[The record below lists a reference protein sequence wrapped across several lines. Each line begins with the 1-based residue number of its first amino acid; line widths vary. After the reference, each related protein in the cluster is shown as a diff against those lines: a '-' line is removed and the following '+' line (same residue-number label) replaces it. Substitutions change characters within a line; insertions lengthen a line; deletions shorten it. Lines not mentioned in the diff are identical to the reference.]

1 MYESPK
7 EKALRLDELTTVE
20 QPFMEQLKEIGW
32 EVYSL
37 NEANQVNDPS
47 NSFRKSLKEFI
58 LKDKLIE
65 SLEKIN
71 PFLEGQTDQL
81 EQVIRKIT
89 VDLPNDLVQANE
101 QVLELLITNTKVS
114 ENRVDK
120 TANPVIK
127 FIDFE
132 NTDNNSFIAISQFKV
147 AIPGSDS
154 HIKPDI
160 MLFINGL
167 PIGIV
172 ECKST
177 KVEGPIEDA
186 IDQMLRYA
194 NLRGTSEVEGN
205 QRMFFYNQ
213 IMVATCRNEARFGTI
228 TGKSKKHYYPW
239 YDPYPFKIDQIPGSL
254 KTSPHNQNRLIYG
267 MLSKKNLLE
276 IIQSFIV
283 FSTDSE
289 GRKIKII
296 SRWQQY
302 RAVQEVMNRLN
313 NLPTPKERS
322 GIIWHTQGS
331 GKSLTMMYLVRAMY
345 KDAEFKKWKIVF
357 VTDRTQLE
365 TQLSETSQ
373 SIGFEVKMA
382 DSIDKLKILL
392 RNDSSDLVMA
402 MIHKFQERDKQIL
415 GVENEGSEEKLNT
428 TAESLKIFDV
438 LNTSEN
444 VLVMIDEAHRSQY
457 KIMGAN
463 LERALPN
470 ATRLAFT
477 GTPIDKTEK
486 TFQYYIHKY
495 TLNDARRDEV
505 IVDIVY
511 EGRTQSPNI
520 KDKQGM
526 NAKFVDVFNDRT
538 PQEWQQ
544 IMGFYSRRA
553 YLEAL
558 EIIQDKA
565 ADMVEHYSTHVL
577 PNGFKAQVVCV
588 SKEAAVRYKDS
599 LEKAI
604 EEKIKWYEENKPDWK
619 FLPRLKELKVG
630 VVFSGTHNDLPHI
643 KKYSADTALK
653 TQFEESFKLPFDT
666 EDKEKGIKGNVGLLV
681 VVNMLLT
688 GFDAPIEQVMYLDK
702 VIVAHNLLQA
712 IARVNRLYENK
723 TTGFVIDY
731 VGVGHHLKEALDYFK
746 NKEDFDE
753 VIGALKENQENYD
766 KLVHAHKEI
775 WEFLKKNGIEEL
787 DDIDAIFDVFYDE
800 KARFDFLLKFRV
812 FSSYLD
818 KVYPSAKALDYEPDF
833 RRFSAVCELAKK
845 HFRDGRMSMKGIP
858 AKIRTIVD
866 EYLESQGISTK
877 VEPISILSDDFGKE
891 VGKRNRKKTK
901 AAEVEHAIRHYINV
915 NIDVD
920 PELMSSF
927 AEMMEAIFTEFKNN
941 WQKIYEELEKLRQKI
956 KKTMEEE
963 ESYGLDRKR
972 EIPFFHSLKKE
983 LFGDIHSKI
992 SNDDTIDLISLTQDV
1007 SRIIV
1012 REIVLP
1018 DFWDKAGAKNKLRQ
1032 FLIDD
1037 FLEFGANKK
1046 GEIGKSIIAKHQALA
1061 QRLLEL
1067 AEKKHHT
1074 LLRND

>member
-1 MYESPK
+1 MFESPK
-7 EKALRLDELTTVE
+7 EKALRLDELSTVE
-20 QPFMEQLKEIGW
+20 QPFLDQLKEIGW
-32 EVYSL
+32 EVYAL
-37 NEANQVNDPS
+37 NEANQVNDPN
-47 NSFRKSLKEFI
+47 NSFRNSLKEVI

-71 PFLEGQTDQL
+71 PFLKGQTDQL

-89 VDLPNDLVQANE
+89 TDLPTDLLSANE
-101 QVLELLITNTKVS
+101 QLLELLITNTKVS

-120 TANPVIK
+120 SSNPVVK

-132 NTDNNSFIAISQFKV
+132 EPSNNSFIAISQFKV
-147 AIPGSDS
+147 AIPGTDA

-160 MLFINGL
+160 MLFLNGL
-167 PIGIV
+167 PICVI

-177 KVEGPIEDA
+177 KVEEPIEDA

-194 NLRGTSEVEGN
+194 NLRNTKEVEGN
-205 QRMFFYNQ
+205 QRLFFYNQ
-213 IMVATCRNEARFGTI
+213 IMIATCRNEARFGSI
-228 TGKSKKHYYPW
+228 TCRSKKHYYPW
-239 YDPYPFKIDQIPGSL
+239 YDPYPYTIDQIPSSL
-254 KTSPHNQNRLIYG
+254 KTAPHNQNRLIYG
-267 MLSKKNLLE
+267 MLTKKNLLE

-283 FSTDSE
+283 FATDSE
-289 GRKIKII
+289 GRKIKIV

-302 RAVQEVMNRLN
+302 RAVQEVINRIEN
-313 NLPTPKERS
+313 KPTPQERG

-345 KDAEFKKWKIVF
+345 KDPELKKWKIVF

-365 TQLSETSQ
+365 EQLSETSQ
-373 SIGFEVKMA
+373 SIGFEVKVA
-382 DSIDKLKILL
+382 DSIDKLKLL
-392 RNDSSDLVMA
+392 LKNDNSDLVMA
-402 MIHKFQERDKQIL
+402 MIHKFQERDREIL
-415 GVENEGSEEKLNT
+415 GVDKEGTDEKLNT
-428 TAESLKIFDV
+428 TSESLKLFDV
-438 LNTSEN
+438 LNTSEK

-477 GTPIDKTEK
+477 GTPIDKTDN

-495 TLNDARRDEV
+495 TLNDARRDDV

-511 EGRTQSPNI
+511 EGRTQNPEI
-520 KDKQGM
+520 KDKSGM
-526 NAKFVDVFNDRT
+526 NAKFVDVFKERT
-538 PQEWQQ
+538 PSEWQQ
-544 IMGFYSRRA
+544 IMGFHSRRA
-553 YLEAL
+553 YLEAI
-558 EIIQDKA
+558 EIIADKA
-565 ADMVEHYSTHVL
+565 KDMIEHYSTHIL

-599 LEKAI
+599 LDAAI
-604 EEKIKWYEENKPDWK
+604 INRIKWYEENKPDWK

-643 KKYSADTALK
+643 KKYSADTYLK
-653 TQFEESFKLPFDT
+653 TKYEASFKLPFDL
-666 EDKEKGIKGNVGLLV
+666 EDKEKGIKGDVGILV
-681 VVNMLLT
+681 VVDMLLT

-702 VIVAHNLLQA
+702 VIIAHNLLQA
-712 IARVNRLYENK
+712 IARVNRLYEGK
-723 TTGFVIDY
+723 STGFVIDY
-731 VGVGHHLKEALDYFK
+731 VGVGRNLKEALDYFK
-746 NKEDFDE
+746 NKEDLDE
-753 VIGALKENQENYD
+753 VMGALKENQVNYD
-766 KLVHAHKEI
+766 KLVHSNKEI
-775 WEFLKKNGIEEL
+775 WDLLKEHGIEDL

-800 KARFDFLLKFRV
+800 KIRFDFLLKFRK
-812 FSSYLD
+812 FSSFLD

-858 AKIRTIVD
+858 AKLRSIAD
-866 EYLESQGISTK
+866 EYITSKGIDVK

-891 VGKRNRKKTK
+891 VGNRKRTKTK
-901 AAEVEHAIRHYINV
+901 AAEVEHAIRHYVNT
-915 NIDVD
+915 NIDID

-927 AEMMEAIFTEFKNN
+927 AEMMEAIFAEFKDN

-956 KKTMEEE
+956 KSTMKEEE
-963 ESYGLDRKR
+963 AYGLDRKK

-992 SNDDTIDLISLTQDV
+992 TDDETADLISLTQDI

-1012 REIVLP
+1012 REIQLP
-1018 DFWDKAGAKNKLRQ
+1018 DFWDKSGAKNKLRQ
-1032 FLIDD
+1032 FLIDEL
-1037 FLEFGANKK
+1037 LEFGSNKK
-1046 GEIGKSIIAKHQALA
+1046 ETIGKDIIAKHQALA
-1061 QRLLEL
+1061 QRLMEL
-1067 AEKKHHT
+1067 AETKHNT
-1074 LLRND
+1074 LLKND

>member
-7 EKALRLDELTTVE
+7 EKALRLDELSTVE
-20 QPFMEQLKEIGW
+20 QPFLDQLREMDW
-32 EVYSL
+32 DVNSL
-37 NEANQVNDPS
+37 NDANQVNNPS
-47 NSFRKSLKEFI
+47 DSFRKSLKEFI
-58 LKDKLIE
+58 LKEKLIE

-71 PFLEGQTDQL
+71 PFLKGQTDQL

-89 VDLPNDLVQANE
+89 VDLPNDLLQANE
-101 QVLELLITNTKVS
+101 QVLELLINNTKVS
-114 ENRVDK
+114 ENRTDK
-120 TANPVIK
+120 TANPVVK
-127 FIDFE
+127 YIDFE
-132 NTDNNSFIAISQFKV
+132 NIANNSFIAISQFKI
-147 AIPGSDS
+147 AIPGSDA
-154 HIKPDI
+154 HFKPDI
-160 MLFINGL
+160 MLFVNGL

-177 KVEGPIEDA
+177 KVEEPIEDA

-213 IMVATCRNEARFGTI
+213 IMIATCRNEARFGSI
-228 TGKSKKHYYPW
+228 TCKSKKHYYPW
-239 YDPYPFKIDQIPGSL
+239 FDPYPYTINQIPSSL
-254 KTSPHNQNRLIYG
+254 KTAPHNQNRLIYG

-283 FSTDSE
+283 FSTDTE
-289 GRKIKII
+289 GKKIKIVC
-296 SRWQQY
+296 RWQQY
-302 RAVQEVMNRLN
+302 RAVQEVMSRLKN
-313 NLPTPKERS
+313 MPTPKERG

-345 KDAEFKKWKIVF
+345 KEDDLKKWKIVF

-365 TQLSETSQ
+365 KQLSETSQ
-373 SIGFEVKMA
+373 SIGFEVKVA
-382 DSIDKLKILL
+382 DSIDKLKTLL
-392 RNDSSDLVMA
+392 KNNSSDLVMA
-402 MIHKFQERDKQIL
+402 MIHKFQERDRQIL
-415 GVENEGSEEKLNT
+415 GVENEGSDDKLQT
-428 TAESLKIFDV
+428 TAESLKLFDV

-477 GTPIDKTEK
+477 GTPIDKTDK

-511 EGRTQSPNI
+511 EGRTQNPEI

-538 PQEWQQ
+538 PNEWQQ

-553 YLEAL
+553 YLEAF
-558 EIIQDKA
+558 EIINDKA
-565 ADMVEHYSTHVL
+565 IDMVDHYTTHVL

-588 SKEAAVRYKDS
+588 SKEAAVRYKNA
-599 LEKAI
+599 LELAI
-604 EEKIKWYEENKPDWK
+604 TAKIKWYEGNKPEWK
-619 FLPRLKELKVG
+619 FLPRLKALKVG

-643 KKYSADTALK
+643 KKYSADQSLK
-653 TQFEESFKLPFDT
+653 TQFEESFKLPFES
-666 EDKEKGIKGNVGLLV
+666 EDKEKGIKGDVGLLV
-681 VVNMLLT
+681 VVDMLLT

-712 IARVNRLYENK
+712 IARVNRLYVYK
-723 TTGFVIDY
+723 TSGFVIDY

-746 NKEDFDE
+746 NKEDLDE
-753 VIGALKENQENYD
+753 VLGALKENQENYD
-766 KLVHAHKEI
+766 KLVHAHKDV
-775 WEFLKKNGIEEL
+775 WELLKENGIEEL

-800 KARFDFLLKFRV
+800 KIRFDFLLKYRV
-812 FSSYLD
+812 FASYLD

-858 AKIRTIVD
+858 AKLRAIVD
-866 EYLESQGISTK
+866 EYLTSTGIETK
-877 VEPISILSDDFGKE
+877 VKAISILSDDFGKE
-891 VGKRNRKKTK
+891 VGKRNRIKTK
-901 AAEVEHAIRHYINV
+901 AAEVEHAIRHYVNV
-915 NIDVD
+915 NIDID

-927 AEMMEAIFTEFKNN
+927 AEMMEAIFAEFKDN
-941 WQKIYEELEKLRQKI
+941 WQLIYEELEKLRRKI
-956 KKTMEEE
+956 KETMEEE

-992 SNDDTIDLISLTQDV
+992 SDDETADLISLTQDV

-1012 REIVLP
+1012 REIQLP
-1018 DFWDKAGAKNKLRQ
+1018 DFWDKPGAKNKLRQ
-1032 FLIDD
+1032 FLIDE

-1046 GEIGKSIIAKHQALA
+1046 DNMGRLIIQKHQSLA

>member
-7 EKALRLDELTTVE
+7 DKALRLDELSTVE
-20 QPFMEQLKEIGW
+20 QPFLEQLKEIGW
-32 EVYSL
+32 ETYAL
-37 NEANQVNDPS
+37 NEANKVNDPG

-58 LKDKLIE
+58 LKDKLTE
-65 SLEKIN
+65 CLEVIN
-71 PFLEGQTDQL
+71 PFLKGQTDQL

-89 VDLPNDLVQANE
+89 TELPNDLLSANE
-101 QVLELLITNTKVS
+101 QVLGLLLANTKVS
-114 ENRVDK
+114 ENRLNN
-120 TANPVIK
+120 APNPVVK
-127 FIDFE
+127 YIDFE
-132 NTDNNSFIAISQFKV
+132 NPGNNSFIAISQFKV
-147 AIPGSDS
+147 TIPGTDAY
-154 HIKPDI
+154 IKPDI
-160 MLFINGL
+160 MLFVNGL

-177 KVEGPIEDA
+177 KVEEPIDEA

-194 NLRGTSEVEGN
+194 NLRNTSEIEGN
-205 QRMFFYNQ
+205 QRLFFYNQ
-213 IMVATCRNEARFGTI
+213 IMIATCRNEARFGSI
-228 TGKSKKHYYPW
+228 TCRSKKHFYPW
-239 YDPYPFKIDQIPGSL
+239 YDPYPFTIDQIPSSL
-254 KTSPHNQNRLIYG
+254 KTAPHNQNRLIYG
-267 MLSKKNLLE
+267 MLSRKNLLE

-283 FSTDSE
+283 FSVDSE
-289 GRKIKII
+289 GRKIKIV

-302 RAVQEVMNRLN
+302 RAVQEVMNRLKTM
-313 NLPTPKERS
+313 PTPRERG

-345 KDAEFKKWKIVF
+345 KEEHLKKWKIIF

-365 TQLSETSQ
+365 KQLSETSQ
-373 SIGFEVKMA
+373 SIGFEVKIA
-382 DSIDKLKILL
+382 DSIDNLKIHLK
-392 RNDSSDLVMA
+392 NDSSDLVMA
-402 MIHKFQERDKQIL
+402 MIHKFQERDRQIL
-415 GVENEGSEEKLNT
+415 GVENEDSVDKLQT
-428 TAESLKIFDV
+428 TAESLKLFDV

-477 GTPIDKTEK
+477 GTPIDKTEQ

-495 TLNDARRDEV
+495 TLNDAHRDQV

-511 EGRTQSPNI
+511 EGRTQNPEI
-520 KDKQGM
+520 RDKQGM
-526 NAKFVDVFNDRT
+526 NAKFIDVFNDKT
-538 PQEWQQ
+538 PEEWNQ

-553 YLEAL
+553 YLEAK
-558 EIIQDKA
+558 EIIEDKA
-565 ADMVEHYSTHVL
+565 IDMVDHFTTHVL

-599 LEKAI
+599 LEQAI
-604 EEKIKWYEENKPDWK
+604 EEKINWYEKHKPDWK
-619 FLPRLKELKVG
+619 FLPRLKKLKVG
-630 VVFSGTHNDLPHI
+630 VVFSNTNNDLPHI
-643 KKYSADTALK
+643 KKYSADQTLK
-653 TQFEESFKLPFDT
+653 THFEESFKLPFDC
-666 EDKEKGIKGNVGLLV
+666 EDKEKGIKGDVGLLV
-681 VVNMLLT
+681 VVDMLLT

-723 TTGFVIDY
+723 STGFVIDY
-731 VGVGHHLKEALDYFK
+731 VGVGNHLKEALDYFK
-746 NKEDFDE
+746 NKEDLDE
-753 VIGALKENQENYD
+753 VMGALKENQENYD

-775 WEFLKKNGIEEL
+775 WEFLKENGIEEL

-800 KARFDFLLKFRV
+800 KCRFDFLLKFRV
-812 FSSYLD
+812 FASYLD

-858 AKIRTIVD
+858 AKLRIIVD
-866 EYLESQGISTK
+866 EYLTSQGIETK

-891 VGKRNRKKTK
+891 VGKRTRTKTK
-901 AAEVEHAIRHYINV
+901 AAEVEHAIRHYVKV
-915 NIDVD
+915 NIDID

-927 AEMMEAIFTEFKNN
+927 AEMMEAIFTEFKDN
-941 WQKIYEELEKLRQKI
+941 WQRIYEELEKLRRKI
-956 KKTMEEE
+956 KATMEQE

-992 SNDDTIDLISLTQDV
+992 SDDNTSDLISLTQDV
-1007 SRIIV
+1007 SRIII
-1012 REIVLP
+1012 REIKLP

-1032 FLIDD
+1032 YLIDE

-1046 GEIGKSIIAKHQALA
+1046 EEIGKLIIQKHQSLA

-1067 AEKKHHT
+1067 AEKKHFT